1 MWCFNMK
8 KYQID
13 HNTFRNLQ
21 ENGMSFEQV
30 FGRIVEFMKLNPD
43 GNFRLMVGTDS
54 QVHKSQTTFI
64 TGIVIQNEGHGVWAC
79 IRKVIV
85 PRKMT
90 HLHERI
96 SLELSLTEEIVSMFT
111 EERKNE
117 LINIVLPYLY
127 QGATFT
133 MEGHIDIGSGKRNKT
148 SEFVKE
154 MVTRIESMGVEPK
167 IKPDAFV
174 ASSYAN
180 RYTK

>member
-8 KYQID
+8 NPGLNSPLFQ
-13 HNTFRNLQ
+13 NLQ
-21 ENGMSFEQV
+21 ENGMTFEQV
-30 FGRIVEFMKLNPD
+30 FTKIVEFMLLDPC
-43 GNFRLMVGTDS
+43 GRYRLMVGTDS

-64 TGIVIQNEGHGVWAC
+64 TGVVIQNEGRGVWAC
-79 IRKVIV
+79 IRKVVI

-96 SLELSLTEEIVSMFT
+96 SLELSLTEEIVSLFT
-111 EERKNE
+111 EERKTE
-117 LINIVLPYLY
+117 MINIVLPQIY
-127 QGATFT
+127 QGSAFT
-133 MEGHIDIGSGKRNKT
+133 MEGHIDIGAGKRSKT

>member
-1 MWCFNMK
+1 MP
-8 KYQID
+8 
-13 HNTFRNLQ
+13 
-21 ENGMSFEQV
+21 FERV
-30 FGRIVEFMKLNPD
+30 FERIVAFMKRYPG
-43 GNFRLMVGTDS
+43 GNYRLMVGTDS

-64 TGIVIQNEGHGVWAC
+64 TGIVIQNKGNGVWAC

-85 PRKMT
+85 PRRMT

-111 EERKNE
+111 DERKSE

-133 MEGHIDIGSGKRNKT
+133 MEGHIDIGAGKRNKT
-148 SEFVKE
+148 REFVKE

-167 IKPDAFV
+167 IKPNAFV

>member
-1 MWCFNMK
+1 MDILRQDGRSF
-8 KYQID
+8 Q
-13 HNTFRNLQ
+13 NLH
-21 ENGMSFEQV
+21 EVGMSFEQV
-30 FGRIVEFMKLNPD
+30 FRRIVEFMEND
-43 GNFRLMVGTDS
+43 SCGNFRLMVGTDS
-54 QVHKSQTTFI
+54 QVHRAHTTFI
-64 TGIVIQNEGHGVWAC
+64 TGIVIQNIGKGVWAC
-79 IRKVIV
+79 ITKVIV

-90 HLHERI
+90 QLHERI

-111 EERKNE
+111 EEKKNE
-117 LINIVLPYLY
+117 LINIVLPNVYL
-127 QGATFT
+127 GATFT
-133 MEGHIDIGSGKRNKT
+133 IEGHIDIGAGNRNKT